1 MANGWVT
8 IGFSKPYIALYS
20 ATGGVV
26 SYTGGM
32 PLARGVSV
40 ELDLE
45 EGDDNNFYA
54 DNITAETSP
63 GLFTGGSVNLTV
75 DGLKA
80 AARKLALGLPEPSS
94 ITVDGKQVNVT
105 AFGDAMQIPY
115 VGLGFI
121 VRHMEDGVTTW
132 QPNVLCKARLQTPGI
147 SAATQEE
154 EIEWQAEELTFS
166 MQRDDTDAHNWR
178 MLADPQESEAAAEAV
193 LRAMLGITT
202 APAGGGD

>member
-8 IGFSKPYIALYS
+8 TGFSKPYIALYS

-26 SYTGGM
+26 TYTGGM

-63 GLFTGGSVNLTV
+63 GLFTGGTVNLTV

-94 ITVDGKQVNVT
+94 ITVDGKQVNIT

-121 VRHMEDGVTTW
+121 VRHIEDGVTTW

-154 EIEWQAEELTFS
+154 GIDWQTEELTFS

-178 MLADPQESEAAAEAV
+178 KLADPQESEADAEAV
-193 LRAMLGITT
+193 LRAMLGITA